1 MSKWHFRKA
10 NLAAMKGRK
19 RLEAR
24 KLVNRLLQTLLAET
38 MSLSQNKA
46 MGTGKKVT
54 NVHVTYYQP

>member
-1 MSKWHFRKA
+1 M
-10 NLAAMKGRK
+10 AAVTERK

-24 KLVNRLLQTLLAET
+24 KPVNRLLQTLLAET

-46 MGTGKKVT
+46 MGTGKEVT